1 MSDQKRLFLLDAY
14 ALIFRG
20 YYAFIKNPRIN
31 SKGMDTSAI
40 MGFMNSL
47 MDVIKERNGSF
58 SGRFDNGGSQLRNE
72 IFPEYKAH
80 RDATP
85 KR

>member
-1 MSDQKRLFLLDAY
+1 MSEQNVSFLLDAY

-20 YYAFIKNPRIN
+20 YYAFIKPKNQF
-31 SKGMDTSAI
+31 KGMDTGHSW
-40 MGFMNSL
+40 GFNSL
-47 MDVIKERNGSF
+47 MDVIKPDHLAVA
-58 SGRFDNGGSQLRNE
+58 FDNGGSQLRNE

-85 KR
+85 EY

>member
-1 MSDQKRLFLLDAY
+1 MSQQKRLFLLDAY

-20 YYAFIKNPRIN
+20 YYAFINPRIN

-47 MDVIKERNGSF
+47 MDVIKERN
-58 SGRFDNGGSQLRNE
+58 Q
-72 IFPEYKAH
+72 I
-80 RDATP
+80 T
-85 KR
+85 